1 MNFQWMQ
8 WPTSSRWTRSTS
20 TCRQSCL
27 NSDAAALKERKLS
40 DWIISGLPRRAMNR
54 RSACI
59 ILAVGICGTSS
70 KCTARDA
77 MHVNKHT

>member
-1 MNFQWMQ
+1 MNFQWMR

-59 ILAVGICGTSS
+59 TLAVVI
-70 KCTARDA
+70 
-77 MHVNKHT
+77 